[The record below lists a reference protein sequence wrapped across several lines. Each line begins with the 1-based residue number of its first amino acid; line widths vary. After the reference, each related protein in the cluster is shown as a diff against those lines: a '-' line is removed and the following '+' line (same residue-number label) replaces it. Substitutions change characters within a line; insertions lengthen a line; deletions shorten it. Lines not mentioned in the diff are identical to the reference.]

1 MNRTKTFLKV
11 AVAVLLAA
19 LPMSCDKGPEMEEE
33 EEQKESFFIQTG
45 IVSDYTYDS
54 VVAHAAV
61 KSLDGTKISSV
72 SFRVFL
78 DEAMNDFFQDIP
90 ATKGSDGEYS
100 ATIDKLTYD
109 TDYYYSCRVTSED
122 GTEHN
127 GAVRKFTSMAAPVN
141 EVQLVTLDADDI
153 QRYSA
158 KLGGK
163 VYLPKGVKIE
173 WLGITYG
180 KTQDLK
186 NATNTKIY
194 TNSDGKDDDGRN
206 SFEVTKLFDGL
217 TKGTTYYYRLYGS
230 FAQPND
236 GLSTPLTGDIK
247 SFTTEAAVNPI
258 WVLENTAVK
267 TPVTTISVK
276 TGESITL
283 DCVNANNHN
292 EDIYVSDCTKSHG
305 SYITS
310 VRSGNK
316 LTIKG
321 VSACTNQKITLT
333 YKVEGASHTTSIT
346 YSVISTDEKR
356 RQDLRDY
363 FFSHQS
369 EETPIDYTISP
380 EPVAKYIVSNNG
392 VMVMDSHRQPVNS
405 DYPEYNYRPVSD
417 DNIYPGSLVYI
428 NSNLQNGTPE
438 AVMLPC
444 SNAAGRVNVYVTF
457 LANGKEVS
465 ETGVLN
471 TPDAIYTAVNKLV
484 SNALASGSVPAGN
497 ARIRSSCSNS
507 SSKLALDFGASA
519 SFMKAKCS
527 VETSTNKESTSLFA
541 MHSFTQEFYN
551 VKIAAAN
558 NDPTNFLG
566 AGVTADVI
574 REVEKAGKGKIGIIT
589 SVSYGRYGY
598 YTKSYEQSKFSFKG
612 SEKVSYGN
620 VFDASAKQDISNLA
634 ESTDEWGYIYG
645 GNADTMGEAL
655 KSESEFKDKV
665 LSNMTVS
672 LNNQGVPMFYTVK
685 YIGSLKDV
693 GTKYTGSYN
702 DITAYKPCPET
713 LTVDM
718 FNHIKT
724 SGSKDVKVV
733 LKLKVLKLTGSDVVE
748 QPTPQEFEYHWGGRE
763 HTTQLVKAP
772 AGCVFDG
779 IADIFV
785 YTNVNEL
792 KLNGKID
799 VSDGY
804 LKISLEGSQG
814 SPSLKKNDDRLGE
827 CDTIIE

>member
-230 FAQPND
+230 FTQPND

-333 YKVEGASHTTSIT
+333 YKVEGTSHTTSIT

-356 RQDLRDY
+356 RQDIRNY
-363 FFSHQS
+363 FFAHES
-369 EETPIDYTISP
+369 EEGPVTLTIAP

-392 VMVMDSHRQPVNS
+392 VMVMDSYRQSVNS
-405 DYPEYNYRPVSD
+405 DYPDYNYRPVND

-428 NSNLQNGTPE
+428 NQNLKNGTPE
-438 AVMLPC
+438 TVVLPC
-444 SNAAGRVNVYVTF
+444 SNAAGKVNVYVTF

-465 ETGVLN
+465 ESNVPN
-471 TPDAIYTAVNKLV
+471 TPDKIYAAINKLV
-484 SNALASGSVPAGN
+484 SSALASGSVPAGS
-497 ARIRSSCSNS
+497 AKVKSSCSNS
-507 SSKLALDFGASA
+507 SSKLALDFGVSA

-527 VETSTNKESTSLFA
+527 VETSTEKESTSLYA

-551 VKIAAAN
+551 VKITAAD
-558 NDPTNFLG
+558 NDPTNYLG
-566 AGVTADVI
+566 TGVTADII
-574 REVEKAGKGKIGIIT
+574 REVERSGRGKIGIIS

-598 YTKSYEQSKFSFKG
+598 YTKSFEQSKFSFKG
-612 SEKVSYGN
+612 SEKVSYGTC
-620 VFDASAKQDISNLA
+620 FDASAKQDISNLA
-634 ESTDEWGYIYG
+634 ESTEEWGYIYG
-645 GNADTMGEAL
+645 GDPKVAGQALSNEADF
-655 KSESEFKDKV
+655 KSKV
-665 LSNMTVS
+665 LSSMTVAQD
-672 LNNQGVPMFYTVK
+672 NQGVPMFYTVK
-685 YIGSLKDV
+685 YIGSGKDA
-693 GTKYTGSYN
+693 GTNYTGSYN
-702 DITAYKPCPET
+702 DISSYKPCPET

-779 IADIFV
+779 IAEIFV
-785 YTNVNEL
+785 YTNVNDL

-814 SPSLKKNDDRLGE
+814 SPSFKKNDDLLGE
-827 CDTIIE
+827 CDTIME

>member
-1 MNRTKTFLKV
+1 MKKTKTFLSV

-19 LPMSCDKGPEMEEE
+19 FPVSCNKGPELVEDPEG
-33 EEQKESFFIQTG
+33 KESVFIQTG
-45 IVSDYTYDS
+45 VITDIDFQSA
-54 VVAHAAV
+54 VAHAAV
-61 KSLDGTKISSV
+61 KSLDGTKIKAV
-72 SFRVFL
+72 KFRVCF
-78 DEAMNDFFQDIP
+78 DEAMTDNFDVIP
-90 ATKGSDGEYS
+90 AKKVMDNEYEAEIGGLS
-100 ATIDKLTYD
+100 YNC
-109 TDYYYSCRVTSED
+109 DYYYACCVETED
-122 GTEHN
+122 KGELR
-127 GAVRKFTSMAAPVN
+127 GAVRKFTHMDEPVN
-141 EVQLVTLDADDI
+141 DAI
-153 QRYSA
+153 VETMEAENIERYAATVSGRVLA
-158 KLGGK
+158 
-163 VYLPKGVKIE
+163 PKGVT
-173 WLGITYG
+173 ITRVTISYG
-180 KTQDLK
+180 TNANLSGATHSNKFLSEGSKETEFKWNLNSLK
-186 NATNTKIY
+186 
-194 TNSDGKDDDGRN
+194 
-206 SFEVTKLFDGL
+206 
-217 TKGTTYYYRLYGS
+217 KGTKYYYQVTGHFLNPGDDLES
-230 FAQPND
+230 HID
-236 GLSTPLTGDIK
+236 GEIK
-247 SFTTEAAVNPI
+247 SFTTAAAVNPV
-258 WVLENTAVK
+258 WVLEGMPTP
-267 TPVTTISVK
+267 TPVTSITVK
-276 TGESITL
+276 TGESVKIV
-283 DCVNANNHN
+283 CVNANSMTDEFGGANL
-292 EDIYVSDCTKSHG
+292 TATHG
-305 SYITS
+305 SEIKTLKSGHTITI
-310 VRSGNK
+310 
-316 LTIKG
+316 TG
-321 VSACTNQKITLT
+321 VSACTNKTMNISYKIENAQHNWT
-333 YKVEGASHTTSIT
+333 IT
-346 YSVISTDEKR
+346 YSVVSTDEKR
-356 RQDLRDY
+356 RQNIRDY

-369 EETPIDYTISP
+369 EETPVNFTISP

-392 VMVMDSHRQPVNS
+392 VMVLDSHRQPVSS

-527 VETSTNKESTSLFA
+527 VETSTSKESTSLFA

-566 AGVTADVI
+566 TGVTADII
-574 REVEKAGKGKIGIIT
+574 RDVEKAGKGKIGIIT

-620 VFDASAKQDISNLA
+620 VFDVSAKQDISNLA

-685 YIGSLKDV
+685 YLGSLKDA

-713 LTVDM
+713 ITVDM
-718 FNHIKT
+718 YNHIKT

-733 LKLKVLKLTGSDVVE
+733 LKLPVLKLTGSDVVE
-748 QPTPQEFEYHWGGRE
+748 QPTPQEFAYWWGGRE

-772 AGCVFDG
+772 AGCVFGG
-779 IADIFV
+779 IAEILV
-785 YTNVNEL
+785 YTNEKDL

-804 LKISLEGSQG
+804 LKLCLTGSQG
-814 SPSLKKNDDRLGE
+814 SPSITNEDGDD
-827 CDTIIE
+827 CDLIIK